1 MNEPQEERK
10 GLFESPMLP
19 DINTAEAVR
28 YGSAYEFLKNSQW
41 LWSAIEDYLTRK
53 LRGLQSQ
60 IMDPEFAYYIITQN
74 PSVLRTPTPPF
85 KPDQNR
91 DIFTLRDYARVKG
104 ALMKLPEFRKKN
116 ELWARKQAL
125 KEYIRSFRERGE
137 ITPEDWK
144 ACNNRYNMEP
154 ITYDFVK
161 GKAREQMEEE
171 TIDWPTFVEA
181 MFSRQEDPVDE
192 VPEDISE
199 EIPPEPVE
207 EDDMTPVQEFVLR
220 WLEDPVS
227 RALSRL
233 EDKDD
238 ALNAAYSWLSLSE
251 FDPRDIVDRLLL
263 QAEAVR

>member
-1 MNEPQEERK
+1 MNDTQEERK

-28 YGSAYEFLKNSQW
+28 YGSAYGFLKNSEW

-60 IMDPEFAYYIITQN
+60 IMDRDFAYYIITKN

-91 DIFTLRDYARVKG
+91 DVFTLRDYARVKG
-104 ALMKLPEFRKKN
+104 ALMRLPEFRKKN

-125 KEYIRSFRERGE
+125 KEYIRSFRDRGE

-161 GKAREQMEEE
+161 GKAREQREEE

-181 MFSRQEDPVDE
+181 MFPSKEEPVPDIPDY
-192 VPEDISE
+192 VPEEPI
-199 EIPPEPVE
+199 PEPE
-207 EDDMTPVQEFVLR
+207 EDDISPVQEYVR
-220 WLEDPVS
+220 IWLEDPVL
-227 RALSRL
+227 RALSCL
-233 EDKDD
+233 EDRDES
-238 ALNAAYSWLSLSE
+238 LNAAYNWLSESD
-251 FDPRDIVDRLLL
+251 FDPKPIIDHLL
-263 QAEAVR
+263 QLAEELP